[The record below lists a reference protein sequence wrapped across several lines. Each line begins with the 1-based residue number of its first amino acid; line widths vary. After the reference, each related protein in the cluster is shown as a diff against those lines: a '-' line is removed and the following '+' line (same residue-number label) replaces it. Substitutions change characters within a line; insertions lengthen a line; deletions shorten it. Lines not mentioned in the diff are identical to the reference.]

1 MCGLTFLFSAAEPVE
16 ALRQRTSAALRRIA
30 HRGPDDEGLLQ
41 LGAAAIGHRRLSII
55 DLQGSRQPM
64 ADASGRFVLAYNG
77 EVYNYR
83 ALRERLLRRWP
94 FRTHGDTEVV
104 LAGLASEGPRFLEE
118 MDGMWALALWD
129 AQTQTLLLARDRMGK
144 KPLYYQP
151 LADGLAS
158 ASELSALAA
167 LVAAPW
173 SEDDDSTADYLRYGY
188 YLPGTTAYRGVREVL
203 PGHWAK
209 WRPGESVT
217 ERPYWSLRTGGYSG
231 TEESAAAS
239 MREALTEAV
248 RKRLEADVEVGAF
261 LSGGVDSSLV
271 VGILTRHCG
280 VTPKTFSIG
289 FDDPA
294 YDERHYARLAA
305 QTFATDH
312 FEETL
317 AGWDRQTLET
327 LVLKHVGQP
336 FADSSLLPTAL
347 VSELAA
353 RKVKVSLSGDGGDE
367 LFAGYQR
374 YQARLLLRWYTRLPA
389 PLRNG
394 VERLLGRMPEPMAHH
409 SRSLLKKAHLFLDI
423 VRRQESERPYVAP
436 VMYSREVLAHLAPE
450 LAGRGHAPPALP
462 VESQPDDLEA
472 MMAGDALVYLPQDI
486 LVKVDRASMAHA
498 LEARA
503 PFLDRR
509 VVELAFALPGRWHR
523 RMLSGKRVLRAAF
536 GELLP
541 ASIWSRRKQGFAVPV
556 HRWLRAEMGNEL
568 ERLLATVAAPLAPGP
583 VHKMLAEHRA
593 MRRDH
598 GYRLWA
604 LYVYLLWRERGARP
618 AS

>member
-1 MCGLTFLFSAAEPVE
+1 MCGLTFLFSAAQPAE
-16 ALRQRTSAALRRIA
+16 ALRQRSAEALRRIA
-30 HRGPDDEGLLQ
+30 HRGPDDEGLLCV
-41 LGAAAIGHRRLSII
+41 GAAAIGHRRLSII

-83 ALRERLLRRWP
+83 SLRQRLTGRWP
-94 FRTHGDTEVV
+94 FRTSGDTEVV
-104 LAGLASEGPRFLEE
+104 LAGLVSEGPRFLEE
-118 MDGMWALALWD
+118 MEGMWALALWD
-129 AQTQTLLLARDRMGK
+129 TQTETLLLARDRMGK

-151 LADGLAS
+151 LAGGIAS

-188 YLPGTTAYRGVREVL
+188 YLPGTTAYRGVREIL
-203 PGHWAK
+203 PGHWAS
-209 WRPGESVT
+209 WRPGVAVAEHA
-217 ERPYWSLRTGGYSG
+217 YWSLPTGGYAG
-231 TEESAAAS
+231 TEESAAAA
-239 MREALTEAV
+239 MREALIEAV

-289 FDDPA
+289 FEDPA

-312 FEETL
+312 YEETL
-317 AGWDRQTLET
+317 TGWDRQALET

-374 YQARLLLRWYTRLPA
+374 YQARLLLRWYTRLPPA
-389 PLRNG
+389 LRTEL
-394 VERLLGRMPEPMAHH
+394 ERLIGHVPEPMAHH
-409 SRSLLKKAHLFLDI
+409 SRSLLKKAHLFLDV

-436 VMYSREVLAHLAPE
+436 VMYSREVLARLAPD
-450 LAGRGHAPPALP
+450 LAGHGHPAPALP
-462 VESQPDDLEA
+462 AESQPGDLEA

-536 GELLP
+536 GALLP
-541 ASIWSRRKQGFAVPV
+541 ASIWKRRKQGFAVPI

-568 ERLLATVAAPLAPGP
+568 ERLLAAVDTPLTHGP
-583 VHKMLAEHRA
+583 VREMLAEHRS

-604 LYVYLLWRERGARP
+604 LYVYLLWRERGTQP
-618 AS
+618 AF

>member
-1 MCGLTFLFSAAEPVE
+1 MCGLTFLFSAAEPAE
-16 ALRQRTSAALRRIA
+16 ALRQRSTEALRRIA
-30 HRGPDDEGLLQ
+30 HRGPDDEGLLSV
-41 LGAAAIGHRRLSII
+41 GAAAIGHRRLSII

-64 ADASGRFVLAYNG
+64 ADASGRFILAYNG

-83 ALRERLLRRWP
+83 ALRQRLTGRWR
-94 FRTHGDTEVV
+94 FRTQGDTEVV
-104 LAGLASEGPRFLEE
+104 LAGLVSEGPRFLEE
-118 MDGMWALALWD
+118 MEGMWALALWD
-129 AQTQTLLLARDRMGK
+129 TQTETLLLARDRMGK

-151 LADGLAS
+151 LVGGLAS

-188 YLPGTTAYRGVREVL
+188 YLPGTTAYRGVREIL
-203 PGHWAK
+203 PGHWAS
-209 WRPGESVT
+209 WRPGQAVAEHA
-217 ERPYWSLRTGGYSG
+217 YWSLPTGGYAG
-231 TEESAAAS
+231 TEASAAAA
-239 MREALTEAV
+239 MREALIEAV

-289 FDDPA
+289 FEDPA

-312 FEETL
+312 YEETL
-317 AGWDRQTLET
+317 TGWDRQALET

-374 YQARLLLRWYTRLPA
+374 YQARLLLRWYTRLPPA
-389 PLRNG
+389 LRTG
-394 VERLLGRMPEPMAHH
+394 LERLIGHVPEPMAHH
-409 SRSLLKKAHLFLDI
+409 SRSLLKKAHLFLDV

-436 VMYSREVLAHLAPE
+436 VMYSREVLARLAPD
-450 LAGRGHAPPALP
+450 LAGHGHPAPALP
-462 VESQPDDLEA
+462 AESQPGDLEA

-536 GELLP
+536 GALLP
-541 ASIWSRRKQGFAVPV
+541 ASIWNRRKQGFAVPV
-556 HRWLRAEMGNEL
+556 HRWLRVEMGNEL
-568 ERLLATVAAPLAPGP
+568 ERLLATVDAPLTHGP
-583 VHKMLAEHRA
+583 VREMLAEHRA

-604 LYVYLLWRERGARP
+604 LYVYLLWRERGTQP

>member
-1 MCGLTFLFSAAEPVE
+1 MCGLTFLFSAAQPAE
-16 ALRQRTSAALRRIA
+16 ALRQRSAEALRRIA
-30 HRGPDDEGLLQ
+30 HRGPDDEGLLCV
-41 LGAAAIGHRRLSII
+41 GAAAIGHRRLSII

-83 ALRERLLRRWP
+83 SLRQRLTGRWP
-94 FRTHGDTEVV
+94 FRTSGDTEVV
-104 LAGLASEGPRFLEE
+104 LAGLVSEGPRFLEE
-118 MDGMWALALWD
+118 MEGMWALALWD
-129 AQTQTLLLARDRMGK
+129 TQTETLLLARDRMGK

-151 LADGLAS
+151 LAGGIAS

-188 YLPGTTAYRGVREVL
+188 YLPGTTAYRGVREIL
-203 PGHWAK
+203 PGHWAS
-209 WRPGESVT
+209 WRPGVAVAEHA
-217 ERPYWSLRTGGYSG
+217 YWSLPTGGYAG
-231 TEESAAAS
+231 TEESAAAA
-239 MREALTEAV
+239 MREALIEAV

-289 FDDPA
+289 FEDPA

-312 FEETL
+312 YEETL
-317 AGWDRQTLET
+317 TGWDRQALET

-374 YQARLLLRWYTRLPA
+374 YQARLLLRWYTRLPPA
-389 PLRNG
+389 LRTEL
-394 VERLLGRMPEPMAHH
+394 ERLIGHVPEPMAHH
-409 SRSLLKKAHLFLDI
+409 SRSLLKKAHLFLDV

-436 VMYSREVLAHLAPE
+436 VMFSREVLARLAPD
-450 LAGRGHAPPALP
+450 LAGRGHPAPALP
-462 VESQPDDLEA
+462 AESQPGDLEA

-536 GELLP
+536 GALLP
-541 ASIWSRRKQGFAVPV
+541 ASIWKRRKQGFAVPI

-568 ERLLATVAAPLAPGP
+568 ERLLAAVDTPLTHGP
-583 VHKMLAEHRA
+583 VREMLAEHRS

-604 LYVYLLWRERGARP
+604 LYVYLLWRERGTQP
-618 AS
+618 AF